1 MRMVENYT
9 EFQRMEIAKQEYNTG
24 IKKGR
29 TVSIGEGK
37 NKTTIGTVVDVIDQS
52 DNGLHMTVVK
62 EPDIC
67 ITLQD
72 KQFCLFYSII

>member
-1 MRMVENYT
+1 MN
-9 EFQRMEIAKQEYNTG
+9 IAKEEYTSYVVGQKLTINEG
-24 IKKGR
+24 
-29 TVSIGEGK
+29 TV
-37 NKTTIGTVVDVIDQS
+37 TIGTVVDVIDQS
-52 DNGLHMTVVK
+52 DNGLYMTVIK

>member
-1 MRMVENYT
+1 MTYT
-9 EFQRMEIAKQEYNTG
+9 ELQRMQIAKQEYNTKLK
-24 IKKGR
+24 I
-29 TVSIGEGK
+29 
-37 NKTTIGTVVDVIDQS
+37 NKDVQIDDGTTIGTVVDVIDQS

>member
-1 MRMVENYT
+1 MILMTYT
-9 EFQRMEIAKQEYNTG
+9 DKERVDIAWKEYTDYKTG
-24 IKKGR
+24 QVVKINNNR
-29 TVSIGEGK
+29 
-37 NKTTIGTVVDVIDQS
+37 TTIGTVVDVIDQS

-72 KQFCLFYSII
+72 KQFYLFYSII

>member
-1 MRMVENYT
+1 MNKKYT
-9 EFQRMEIAKQEYNTG
+9 DLQRKLIAEKEYDKSLT
-24 IKKGR
+24 
-29 TVSIGEGK
+29 IGDPVTIGNK
-37 NKTTIGTVVDVIDQS
+37 NNKTTIGTVVDVIDQS

-72 KQFCLFYSII
+72 KQFCLFCSII

>member
-1 MRMVENYT
+1 MKYT
-9 EFQRMEIAKQEYNTG
+9 EYQRMQIAQQEYESYE
-24 IKKGR
+24 KGQEL
-29 TVSIGEGK
+29 TID
-37 NKTTIGTVVDVIDQS
+37 NKMTTIGTVVDVIDQS

>member
-1 MRMVENYT
+1 VTYT
-9 EFQRMEIAKQEYNTG
+9 ELQRMQIAKQEYNTKLK
-24 IKKGR
+24 I
-29 TVSIGEGK
+29 
-37 NKTTIGTVVDVIDQS
+37 NKDVQIDDGTTIGTVVDVIDQP
-52 DNGLHMTVVK
+52 DNGLHMTVIK

>member
-1 MRMVENYT
+1 MKYT
-9 EFQRMEIAKQEYNTG
+9 EYQRMQIAQQEYESYE
-24 IKKGR
+24 KGQEL
-29 TVSIGEGK
+29 TID
-37 NKTTIGTVVDVIDQS
+37 NKMTTIGTVVDVIDQS

-72 KQFCLFYSII
+72 KQF